1 MRKALI
7 FLEICRPQETVQR
20 TQAWSMVIFFFY
32 VFVSILS
39 ELNAMYVLLAHCL
52 PELVRNVASHT
63 SSPLSPLLVLFV
75 PFCHSI
81 GDPFSLL
88 PAKIPP
94 NDFFLSRKGVSKL
107 GGGVAEPAWLRDF
120 LEKRLSAV

>member
-7 FLEICRPQETVQR
+7 FLEICRPQEAVQR

-63 SSPLSPLLVLFV
+63 SSPLSP
-75 PFCHSI
+75 FCHSI

-88 PAKIPP
+88 PAMIPP
-94 NDFFLSRKGVSKL
+94 NVFFLSRKGGFQI
-107 GGGVAEPAWLRDF
+107 GG
-120 LEKRLSAV
+120 

>member
-7 FLEICRPQETVQR
+7 FLEICRPQEAVQR

-39 ELNAMYVLLAHCL
+39 ELNAVCVLLAHCL

-75 PFCHSI
+75 PFQM
-81 GDPFSLL
+81 
-88 PAKIPP
+88 
-94 NDFFLSRKGVSKL
+94 R
-107 GGGVAEPAWLRDF
+107 
-120 LEKRLSAV
+120 